1 RPGSLPARHYQ
12 YAPRLSTRPLCL
24 PMLSAR
30 PTTIVALRATQT
42 TNQGFVSFAAS
53 PNNTL
58 ERVTVAAAI
67 RPATSGLI
75 ALPSVPPAEQVRLP
89 RSMSGRSSTGVHR
102 LTGCGRVAFK
112 PVTGSRRKHRQWSR
126 HQPHSLHSPAGSQ
139 RHCEGLPQH
148 PHSRALSDPGAPSCF
163 VTCATGEAI
172 IRPALLPSVRGR
184 PHVHR

>member
-75 ALPSVPPAEQVRLP
+75 ALPSVPPAEQVRPL
-89 RSMSGRSSTGVHR
+89 RSPSDGSSTGFHS
-102 LTGCGRVAFK
+102 LTGRVASCSSS
-112 PVTGSRRKHRQWSR
+112 SRQSDEKHRQWSR
-126 HQPHSLHSPAGSQ
+126 HESQSLHLPADSQ
-139 RHCEGLPQH
+139 
-148 PHSRALSDPGAPSCF
+148 
-163 VTCATGEAI
+163 
-172 IRPALLPSVRGR
+172 
-184 PHVHR
+184 